1 MFSVLGMS
9 SFLSG
14 ADWINDVGLPCA
26 IFYGNLPCF
35 QEIFLS
41 SIFLSSVCGLWWT
54 DNSTDGCF
62 TFNASVMNSAYY
74 SQFGRFSVGWKCL
87 VCCVLLFIFITSNRK
102 KPTSQSITPYT
113 ANAKIPCHPRNILA
127 SIGLYSKFAMAAG
140 RTKREKCLH
149 KMTIPIN
156 VILCMNALCAWAHTH
171 THGPSHEH

>member
-1 MFSVLGMS
+1 MCNFLWKFTMFSR
-9 SFLSG
+9 
-14 ADWINDVGLPCA
+14 D
-26 IFYGNLPCF
+26 
-35 QEIFLS
+35 
-41 SIFLSSVCGLWWT
+41 
-54 DNSTDGCF
+54 
-62 TFNASVMNSAYY
+62 
-74 SQFGRFSVGWKCL
+74 FSLQHFSL
-87 VCCVLLFIFITSNRK
+87 VCMWTVVNRQFNWRLFYFQCKCNEFSLLFPIRQIFCWLEMSCLLCFIVYFHYQQNRK

-127 SIGLYSKFAMAAG
+127 SIGLHSKFAMVAG